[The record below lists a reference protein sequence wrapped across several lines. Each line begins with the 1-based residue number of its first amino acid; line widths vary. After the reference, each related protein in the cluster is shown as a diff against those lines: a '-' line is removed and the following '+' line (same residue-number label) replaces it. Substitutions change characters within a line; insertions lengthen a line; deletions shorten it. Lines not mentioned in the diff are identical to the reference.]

1 MCGGAILADLIP
13 RQRGCRVTASDLWP
27 NSPFATKPNNS
38 KNYFESYST
47 PFAHDDDYSSL
58 TTLKRPQNPSSGDV
72 QMEKKAKRQRKNL
85 YRGIRQRPW
94 GKWAAEIR
102 DPRKGVRVWLGTFNT
117 AEEAARAY
125 DREARKIRGKKAKVN
140 FPNEEDDNDNIITN
154 TTAATTQYGHN
165 LNTNPPPCQPQTDGF
180 CNTLSELGFDYDLN
194 QQIGGYEAGFADE
207 IAASCEE
214 NSGSGSGSDG
224 GFDSTG
230 IPNCNQNVNESCVS
244 KVLKPE
250 EEEKRR
256 IAEEE
261 DNEVQK
267 LSEELM
273 AYENFMKFYQL
284 PYLDGQS
291 PVPKNEQES
300 VVADLWSFDG
310 IAAAA
315 PVTSTASTPL

>member
-58 TTLKRPQNPSSGDV
+58 TILKRPQNPSS
-72 QMEKKAKRQRKNL
+72 
-85 YRGIRQRPW
+85 
-94 GKWAAEIR
+94 
-102 DPRKGVRVWLGTFNT
+102 
-117 AEEAARAY
+117 
-125 DREARKIRGKKAKVN
+125 
-140 FPNEEDDNDNIITN
+140 EDDNDNIITN

-194 QQIGGYEAGFADE
+194 EQIRGCEAGFADD

-315 PVTSTASTPL
+315 PVTSTPL